1 MPFVKV
7 TYPHRRDGKK
17 YEQGDVYHMSSAD
30 AAQVVA
36 DGKGEIVKLSPKE
49 IQAWAKNVK
58 PAEAKPA
65 RRAPAKTETKR
76 ADG

>member
-7 TYPHRRDGKK
+7 SYPHRRGGET
-17 YEQGDVYHMSSAD
+17 YEQGVVYHMSSAD

-36 DGKGEIVKLSPKE
+36 DGKGEIVKLSPAE
-49 IQAWAKNVK
+49 IKRWAKDVK
-58 PAEAKPA
+58 PVEAKPA